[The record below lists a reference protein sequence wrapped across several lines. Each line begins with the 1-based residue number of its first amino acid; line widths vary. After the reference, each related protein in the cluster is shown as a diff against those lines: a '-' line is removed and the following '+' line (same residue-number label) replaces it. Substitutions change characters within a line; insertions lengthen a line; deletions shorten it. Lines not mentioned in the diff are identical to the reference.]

1 MKLLASSIISI
12 ILMITF
18 CIGITFI
25 IRLSAHLIFGGEF
38 LFSVLDIKEGVTT
51 GAMIGLLLSLGT

>member
-12 ILMITF
+12 ILMTTF

-25 IRLSAHLIFGGEF
+25 IRLSAHLILGRKF
-38 LFSVLDIKEGVTT
+38 LFSVLDIKE
-51 GAMIGLLLSLGT
+51 

>member
-12 ILMITF
+12 ILMTTF

-25 IRLSAHLIFGGEF
+25 IRLRAHLILGREF
-38 LFSVLDIKEGVTT
+38 LFSVLEIKK
-51 GAMIGLLLSLGT
+51 